1 MKQTKDT
8 SNKDEQKFTRLTLE
22 QGDIKIVWEV
32 PYDDVTGDDM
42 MQAIRTI
49 MIGMAFCE
57 DTIETSMASYLYQ
70 YSDMFQI
77 QEVDNNNN
85 TRIMTEDEMKEELA
99 KVNDKLPK
107 A

>member
-1 MKQTKDT
+1 MKQTKDM
-8 SNKDEQKFTRLTLE
+8 SNKDEKKFTRLTLE
-22 QGDIKIVWEV
+22 QDDRKIVWEV

-49 MIGMAFCE
+49 MIGMTFCE
-57 DTIETSMASYLYQ
+57 DTIELSMVSYLYQ

-77 QEVDNNNN
+77 QEVDNNNH
-85 TRIMTEDEMKEELA
+85 IMTKDEMKEELA